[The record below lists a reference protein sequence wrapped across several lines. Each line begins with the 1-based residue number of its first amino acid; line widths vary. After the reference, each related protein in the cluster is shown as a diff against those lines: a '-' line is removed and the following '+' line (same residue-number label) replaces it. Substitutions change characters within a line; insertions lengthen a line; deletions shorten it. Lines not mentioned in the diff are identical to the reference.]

1 VQSRQGTAVL
11 DALELLDGD
20 RLTPKES
27 RYGKHFLEL
36 PAKKSQEQVLNRGE
50 LIGEVQGVEYDSRF
64 RLEPEWVVV
73 VLAALVYSGDITLTL
88 PGKKLD
94 AASLDEFPRTSLNE
108 LTNFKHI
115 ERPKD
120 LPIAALSELV
130 DLFGI
135 ARGLLLNPATRDEA
149 VKQLQTEVS
158 RLLDHVVRA
167 QQQVQDGVPFWGG
180 AILSAPEQADAKIR
194 FDSLKSFLE
203 SLQAFNTPGKLKN
216 FKYDVSQ
223 VGVQKETL
231 AHLKSL
237 EELAQ
242 FARDVGTVAAYI
254 VTAEAVM
261 PADVPW
267 RDEVQAR
274 RGEILAQLSSPK
286 KRGNVQT
293 QRQVGQ
299 ILSQLEQKYAEA
311 YLALHARARLGANQD
326 SKKKKLLQDERLA
339 RLMKLVSIELL
350 PRAQLTELQNT
361 LAGLKPCF
369 SLTKS
374 ELDAAAVCP
383 HCQYLPVAEP
393 LPESVSAPQT
403 LDAVDN
409 DLDRIHDEWTRTLIE
424 NLSDPT
430 VKRSMEA
437 LASKQRTT
445 IDSFL
450 IRKSFRLKSTMS
462 SYPSCSKYFKGSKS
476 SRSTHLKSRRLLPME
491 APRAPLQR

>member
-1 VQSRQGTAVL
+1 
-11 DALELLDGD
+11 
-20 RLTPKES
+20 
-27 RYGKHFLEL
+27 
-36 PAKKSQEQVLNRGE
+36 
-50 LIGEVQGVEYDSRF
+50 
-64 RLEPEWVVV
+64 
-73 VLAALVYSGDITLTL
+73 
-88 PGKKLD
+88 
-94 AASLDEFPRTSLNE
+94 
-108 LTNFKHI
+108 
-115 ERPKD
+115 
-120 LPIAALSELV
+120 
-130 DLFGI
+130 
-135 ARGLLLNPATRDEA
+135 
-149 VKQLQTEVS
+149 
-158 RLLDHVVRA
+158 
-167 QQQVQDGVPFWGG
+167 
-180 AILSAPEQADAKIR
+180 
-194 FDSLKSFLE
+194 
-203 SLQAFNTPGKLKN
+203 
-216 FKYDVSQ
+216 
-223 VGVQKETL
+223 
-231 AHLKSL
+231 
-237 EELAQ
+237 
-242 FARDVGTVAAYI
+242 
-254 VTAEAVM
+254 M

-299 ILSQLEQKYAEA
+299 ILSQLKQKYAEA
-311 YLALHARARLGANQD
+311 YLALHARVRLGANQD